1 MRPIRDR
8 INDIAFCVVDYCCD
22 KSIDILCHK
31 RITFF
36 RLLQIK
42 LILKIQ
48 RIAQRI
54 LYS

>member
-8 INDIAFCVVDYCCD
+8 INDIAFCIDEYCCD
-22 KSIDILCHK
+22 KSINNVTQPYNI
-31 RITFF
+31 F